1 MFFLLTAGCGS
12 SVKVYSL
19 SVKIHSI
26 SYVSKNFP
34 QPIVTGCLSPLVS
47 LSQDRHAAT
56 CWARQASLSLRSRP
70 KLSSTEP
77 RNKSFSSASQP
88 DGQNQHM
95 ASREQRAWAGD
106 WSRTKSS
113 VKVVRWRHDWGAS
126 AVTTGDTIGMATAMA
141 ASGTPLALILARS
154 GSCRIWTPDGPSVVV
169 FISSSTSPTCLQ
181 WEGLTRA
188 G

>member
-1 MFFLLTAGCGS
+1 M
-12 SVKVYSL
+12 KVCSL
-19 SVKIHSI
+19 SMKIHSI

-34 QPIVTGCLSPLVS
+34 QPIVTGCLSSLVF
-47 LSQDRHAAT
+47 LWQDRHAAM

-77 RNKSFSSASQP
+77 RNKSFSLAPQP

-113 VKVVRWRHDWGAS
+113 IKVVRWRHDWGAS
-126 AVTTGDTIGMATAMA
+126 SFTFGDTIGMVTAMA
-141 ASGTPLALILARS
+141 ASGTPLVVILARS
-154 GSCRIWTPDGPSVVV
+154 GSCWIWMPDGPSVVV

-181 WEGLTRA
+181 WDRLTRA